1 MAIYRSPMEVL
12 FHLSETGLSRPT
24 LTRSSPDLTFQVW
37 KLEVCPTMLSFTTI
51 LEAQYSAHLEM
62 SICGEEINL
71 LNANM
76 QSQYCLNSES
86 LFFLSYSLLLSFIK
100 FK

>member
-1 MAIYRSPMEVL
+1 MAIYRGPMEVL

-24 LTRSSPDLTFQVW
+24 LTRSSPDLAFQVW
-37 KLEVCPTMLSFTTI
+37 KLEVCPTTLSFTTI

-62 SICGEEINL
+62 NICGEEINL

-76 QSQYCLNSES
+76 QTQYCLNSVIILIRLTAS
-86 LFFLSYSLLLSFIK
+86 LVHIV
-100 FK
+100 